1 MLNLINEGT
10 TTHVKRITE
19 EEELQ
24 LIDEEMQLVDAEAQL
39 IDAVDDV
46 DLRMQST
53 CQRHMTFKRSKWI
66 LRHRTPLS
74 WSRHRTAA
82 VTSTPPI
89 KSRHRTTVLVQ
100 TSYSTVLVLSEA

>member
-1 MLNLINEGT
+1 MLNLIDEGI

-66 LRHRTPLS
+66 LRKCPQYRQTTRMP
-74 WSRHRTAA
+74 SRIRIGPGPC
-82 VTSTPPI
+82 S
-89 KSRHRTTVLVQ
+89 Q
-100 TSYSTVLVLSEA
+100 STVVQRVT